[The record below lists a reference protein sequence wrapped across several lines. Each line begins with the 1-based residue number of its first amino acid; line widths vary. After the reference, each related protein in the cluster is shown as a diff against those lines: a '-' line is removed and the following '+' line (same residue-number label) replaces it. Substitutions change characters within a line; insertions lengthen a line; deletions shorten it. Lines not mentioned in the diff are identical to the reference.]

1 MPSQEVRRSCTAAC
15 VLTIYGTFAQ
25 RSLPPLTRGRL
36 QHRADWLYLLDV
48 SEGLDEGTA
57 QGVQVGLRLLQMCD
71 GLIKRPPR
79 WLWPFLLVA
88 AASFPALL
96 AQLAEG
102 SGGSLYHLRPRLDAQ
117 LETA

>member
-1 MPSQEVRRSCTAAC
+1 MRQSCTAAWA
-15 VLTIYGTFAQ
+15 LIIYGTFAQ
-25 RSLPPLTRGRL
+25 RSLPPLTRGQL
-36 QHRADWLYLLDV
+36 QSRADWLYLLDV

-71 GLIKRPPR
+71 GLIKRPPH

-88 AASFPALL
+88 AAASFPAPL

-102 SGGSLYHLRPRLDAQ
+102 SDGSLYHLRPRLGAQ